1 MLFQCILEM
10 LTFHLMLYLVFLR
23 NYISEWTMKFL
34 SSTWY
39 NVLSEHVTENKI
51 SLLFSGIKMFPYNNI
66 LLWTVGWYWTNN
78 WQLAHID
85 LHIVCRIEFS
95 VISVR
100 IQIYIA
106 FISRIELF
114 WKGRWADSL
123 SEMRTENVLGR
134 VKHMASIRLHVLTYL
149 MSDGTDFNFALE
161 RLDSRVSG
169 LESVRMNLTYSLKA
183 ARPYESMLQYWQKY
197 MET

>member
-1 MLFQCILEM
+1 M
-10 LTFHLMLYLVFLR
+10 
-23 NYISEWTMKFL
+23 
-34 SSTWY
+34 
-39 NVLSEHVTENKI
+39 SEHVTENKI
-51 SLLFSGIKMFPYNNI
+51 SPLFSGIKMFPYNNI
-66 LLWTVGWYWTNN
+66 LLWTVGYWTNN
-78 WQLAHID
+78 WLLAHRD

-100 IQIYIA
+100 ILIYIA

-169 LESVRMNLTYSLKA
+169 LESVRINLTYSLKSCQTLWKYA
-183 ARPYESMLQYWQKY
+183 TVLMY

>member
-1 MLFQCILEM
+1 
-10 LTFHLMLYLVFLR
+10 
-23 NYISEWTMKFL
+23 MKIVTTPVSVVEFV
-34 SSTWY
+34 SSIWY
-39 NVLSEHVTENKI
+39 NVMSEHVTENKI
-51 SLLFSGIKMFPYNNI
+51 SSLFSGIKIFPYNNI
-66 LLWTVGWYWTNN
+66 LLWTAGWYWTNN
-78 WQLAHID
+78 CQLAHID

-100 IQIYIA
+100 ILTYIA

-123 SEMRTENVLGR
+123 SEMRIENVLGR

-161 RLDSRVSG
+161 RLDFRVSG
-169 LESVRMNLTYSLKA
+169 LESVRINMTYSLKS
-183 ARPYESMLQYWQKY
+183 YQTLWKY
-197 MET
+197 ATVLIKVHGK